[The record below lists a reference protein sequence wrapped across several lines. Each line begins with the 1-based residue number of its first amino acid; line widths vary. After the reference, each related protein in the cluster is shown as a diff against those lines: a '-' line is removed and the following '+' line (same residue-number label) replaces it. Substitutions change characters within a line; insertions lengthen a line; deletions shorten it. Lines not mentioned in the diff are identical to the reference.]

1 LYSVTTAFQGAA
13 QAAVGTV
20 SAMEDTKM
28 SFESLIA
35 SEMVSVGAEKNI
47 AAARRESVDVAA
59 ELMKWNRALAANSPL
74 DAGDVTQTLRLSQ
87 AYGFLATQTMSVEQA
102 QKAGIV
108 TSQRMTQAMADLAA
122 GTGSSSSSM
131 TNIVTQLGQVQ
142 ASGRATGEEIRT
154 LSEWG
159 VPALR
164 YIAEELGVT
173 TDEVLRMQS
182 AGELTYD
189 KVITPIV
196 IGIEREFGGA
206 AIRATSTITGLQAAM
221 ADLQKFALADLFGPS
236 IMQGKEYFA
245 EFLEVLQ
252 APEIQENIQWWAE
265 VMAEATIVV
274 GDSTRA
280 AADIIQ
286 TALIPVLSG
295 ATVAWAQYNAVQ
307 GIAIAQQKT
316 MLAGGVLQYLGRD
329 FGILTSA
336 IGKNIASV
344 NAWMLAHKAMT
355 AAMAG
360 GAVVALGVYA
370 YQEYNKTLDEH
381 TENLFANSERWAT
394 LQKAREAYAN
404 ASPEI
409 QAALKSDMEALEAS
423 AEATEEQTRA
433 DADAAARSGLF
444 QSREEATRIAA
455 QNANIRTKAVQESAM
470 ALLLQIETED
480 KAAIAALETAE
491 ADNQAALAAAR
502 RKAAIQE
509 YLRDERDLRLEL
521 MQDQERIE
529 TDHQQALRDLD
540 EDIADQRIA
549 AAQERDEKL
558 ITIERNRRDA
568 LAQEAEAYIVRLHDL
583 AESAADAG
591 ISALSDV
598 TAADVAF
605 IRDSRTR
612 LAEYNDTRETLHR
625 QGALAC
631 SREELD
637 ALIEQE
643 AQAARSYAE
652 QESELEAHLGRRL
665 IAYTQAQALIYGV
678 SQDATNA
685 MVQGIARE
693 FGVLET
699 ASQRSFGQMRESI
712 DVWAQSG
719 GKNTQQVIAGFGA
732 LRREAVETE
741 LAYEKLMDTRS
752 EELARAFAEGR
763 ISEADY
769 LSQLQTL
776 GRDVSLSL
784 GLGIDESA
792 YSTDV
797 TSAAEEHR
805 ARLVEIDRN
814 ANQERITAYQE
825 WAEKDEELRTTY
837 REEQREKLQDER
849 DAEMERARGAYQEE
863 LTELIRHHDDLEAE
877 DLRHLREA
885 RQRQAEHLIGIDEDA
900 QRKIDALR
908 ARNLPLAEEL
918 AEYERIIAD
927 AERRRR
933 LVEATPTE
941 EYERREKFY
950 EPPKEPWAPPDPAT
964 EWAENAARTPRLP
977 PRKAPWRPPSP
988 ADRLYGSSAAPIS
1001 VVVQSYNPVVDTPER
1016 ERRWLA
1022 QTREQVRAT
1031 LDEWTSDALLRGRLG
1046 E

>member
-1 LYSVTTAFQGAA
+1 
-13 QAAVGTV
+13 
-20 SAMEDTKM
+20 
-28 SFESLIA
+28 
-35 SEMVSVGAEKNI
+35 
-47 AAARRESVDVAA
+47 
-59 ELMKWNRALAANSPL
+59 
-74 DAGDVTQTLRLSQ
+74 
-87 AYGFLATQTMSVEQA
+87 
-102 QKAGIV
+102 
-108 TSQRMTQAMADLAA
+108 
-122 GTGSSSSSM
+122 
-131 TNIVTQLGQVQ
+131 
-142 ASGRATGEEIRT
+142 
-154 LSEWG
+154 
-159 VPALR
+159 
-164 YIAEELGVT
+164 
-173 TDEVLRMQS
+173 
-182 AGELTYD
+182 
-189 KVITPIV
+189 
-196 IGIEREFGGA
+196 
-206 AIRATSTITGLQAAM
+206 
-221 ADLQKFALADLFGPS
+221 
-236 IMQGKEYFA
+236 
-245 EFLEVLQ
+245 
-252 APEIQENIQWWAE
+252 
-265 VMAEATIVV
+265 
-274 GDSTRA
+274 
-280 AADIIQ
+280 
-286 TALIPVLSG
+286 
-295 ATVAWAQYNAVQ
+295 
-307 GIAIAQQKT
+307 
-316 MLAGGVLQYLGRD
+316 
-329 FGILTSA
+329 
-336 IGKNIASV
+336 
-344 NAWMLAHKAMT
+344 
-355 AAMAG
+355 
-360 GAVVALGVYA
+360 
-370 YQEYNKTLDEH
+370 
-381 TENLFANSERWAT
+381 
-394 LQKAREAYAN
+394 
-404 ASPEI
+404 
-409 QAALKSDMEALEAS
+409 
-423 AEATEEQTRA
+423 
-433 DADAAARSGLF
+433 
-444 QSREEATRIAA
+444 
-455 QNANIRTKAVQESAM
+455 
-470 ALLLQIETED
+470 
-480 KAAIAALETAE
+480 
-491 ADNQAALAAAR
+491 
-502 RKAAIQE
+502 
-509 YLRDERDLRLEL
+509 
-521 MQDQERIE
+521 
-529 TDHQQALRDLD
+529 
-540 EDIADQRIA
+540 
-549 AAQERDEKL
+549 
-558 ITIERNRRDA
+558 
-568 LAQEAEAYIVRLHDL
+568 
-583 AESAADAG
+583 
-591 ISALSDV
+591 
-598 TAADVAF
+598 
-605 IRDSRTR
+605 
-612 LAEYNDTRETLHR
+612 
-625 QGALAC
+625 
-631 SREELD
+631 
-637 ALIEQE
+637 
-643 AQAARSYAE
+643 
-652 QESELEAHLGRRL
+652 
-665 IAYTQAQALIYGV
+665 
-678 SQDATNA
+678 
-685 MVQGIARE
+685 
-693 FGVLET
+693 
-699 ASQRSFGQMRESI
+699 MRESI

-977 PRKAPWRPPSP
+977 PRREPWRPPEP